1 MKSFAQLASLCS
13 LLTLCLVVGCQQKPV
28 TTTVDDETTP
38 VAEQNAEQAEEII
51 NLEEAFSAPA
61 ADDASG
67 AMTTGDA
74 PIMIQGTTGD
84 APVTIQGTTGDVGFS
99 VEMTTGD
106 APTEP
111 VTIDIQEDDT
121 NKVSAAF
128 FF

>member
-1 MKSFAQLASLCS
+1 MKSFASFASLS
-13 LLTLCLVVGCQQKPV
+13 MLLALCLVVGCQQKPV

-38 VAEQNAEQAEEII
+38 VANEKTEAVEEVI

-61 ADDASG
+61 AEDASG

-74 PIMIQGTTGD
+74 PVMIE
-84 APVTIQGTTGDVGFS
+84 GTTGDVGFS

-121 NKVSAAF
+121 NKVTANF